1 MEFISGYYMMLSV
14 HFGRFFWIDDDFEFC
29 SCPAFVDG
37 TADLD
42 TWDYVSEWTD
52 LEGVDLDKLFTIH
65 RHLVLHTE
73 GVPVGSA

>member
-1 MEFISGYYMMLSV
+1 MILSV
-14 HFGRFFWIDDDFEFC
+14 GFGRFFWIDDDWNFC
-29 SCPAFVDG
+29 SCPAFEDG

-42 TWDYVSEWTD
+42 HSDYVSDWTEM
-52 LEGVDLDKLFTIH
+52 EGVNLDNLFTIH

>member
-1 MEFISGYYMMLSV
+1 MVFNKIHYMLLSNA
-14 HFGRFFWIDDDFEFC
+14 FGRFFWIDDDFEFC

-42 TWDYVSEWTD
+42 NWDYVSEWTE
-52 LEGVDLDKLFTIH
+52 LEGVNLDKLFTIH